1 MKLRSFIAA
10 LLTFWLIAGPVGMAW
25 AASAPAPCESMG
37 SMSQPQPQGDCCDD
51 GMDAAACLSACI
63 AASPVAAVPAQPMQR
78 LQVSERVVPRLTAR
92 YATIVAPPDIA
103 PPKSSV
109 S

>member
-25 AASAPAPCESMG
+25 AASAPTPCESMG

-51 GMDAAACLSACI
+51 GMDAAACLSACM
-63 AASPVAAVPAQPMQR
+63 AASAVAAVPADLLQR
-78 LQVSERVVPRLTAR
+78 PQVSEMVVSSLSLR
-92 YATIVAPPDIA
+92 YATVVAPPDIA